1 MATSKMVKKNS
12 GTKRMS
18 EQERREV
25 KKAMENKKEMT
36 PAQLAAK
43 RVRMSEQER
52 REMKEEMTPSM
63 RKRIMEM
70 LMPGK
75 RNAVRDTA
83 SEEVLRNL
91 DKESMTKEQ
100 MMRAIEREKRMAEAE
115 KEAKRLDTPGFKKGG
130 MVTSRGQGRVRT
142 KKSTRIC

>member
-1 MATSKMVKKNS
+1 MATSKMVKKDA
-12 GTKRMS
+12 GTK
-18 EQERREV
+18 Q
-25 KKAMENKKEMT
+25 T
-36 PAQLAAK
+36 PAQLAAE
-43 RVRMSEQER
+43 RVRE
-52 REMKEEMTPSM
+52 REMKKAARAEEEMTPSM

-75 RNAVRDTA
+75 RNAVRGTA
-83 SEEVLRNL
+83 AEEVLRNL

-100 MMRAIEREKRMAEAE
+100 MMRAIEREKKMTKAE

-130 MVTSRGQGRVRT
+130 MVTARGQGRVRT